1 LTTKLK
7 VGDLVRDNLNKG
19 AGNYGLGVVV
29 AVDKVPKDIRA
40 GLARIDVYFS
50 KFGSTI
56 TFHEDY
62 LEKV

>member
-7 VGDLVRDNLNKG
+7 VGDLVRDNLNEG
-19 AGNYGLGVVV
+19 TGNYGLGVVV
-29 AVDKVPKDIRA
+29 AVDTDVPAAASGR
-40 GLARIDVYFS
+40 RYDVYFS

-56 TFHEDY
+56 TFHEAY